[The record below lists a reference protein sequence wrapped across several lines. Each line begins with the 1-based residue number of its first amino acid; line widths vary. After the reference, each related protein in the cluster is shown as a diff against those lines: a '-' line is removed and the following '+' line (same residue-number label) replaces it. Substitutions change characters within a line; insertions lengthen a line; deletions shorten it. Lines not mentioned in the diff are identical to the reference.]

1 MHSDEA
7 NLICLPLTHGVRA
20 LLESIEK
27 DLAEALRI
35 LGPRCLSSTDEYG
48 RALNAGRTYVESLLA
63 RLRRVLAAAD
73 AAEPFDIGL

>member
-1 MHSDEA
+1 MPSDEV
-7 NLICLPLTHGVRA
+7 NSICLPLTPGVRA

-35 LGPRCLSSTDEYG
+35 LGPRCSYTTDSYHV
-48 RALNAGRTYVESLLA
+48 ALNAGRTYLQSLKD
-63 RLRRVLAAAD
+63 RLRRVLDAAD